1 MEATQTKIAV
11 IVILEA
17 REHWLMLK
25 RKYPPNK
32 DLYTPVGG
40 KLESGESPRNG
51 AIREVYEETG
61 ITIETMHYKG
71 LLVDSSPVD
80 YNWTC
85 FIYQAKIQ
93 YIIPPYCSEGTLV
106 WIPIDSLSQLPT
118 PVSDPY
124 LYPHILSG
132 KPFYLSATYSA
143 ENKLTALTEE
153 ISETKLFP

>member
-124 LYPHILSG
+124 LYPLILSG
-132 KPFYLSATYSA
+132 KPFFISATYSA

>member
-1 MEATQTKIAV
+1 METTLTKIAV

-32 DLYTPVGG
+32 DLFAPVGG
-40 KLESGESPRNG
+40 KLESGESPRHA

-61 ITIETMHYKG
+61 ITIETIHYKG
-71 LLVDSSPVD
+71 LLVDSSPTD

-85 FIYQAKIQ
+85 FIYQANIQ
-93 YIIPPYCSEGTLV
+93 YITPPHCREGTLD
-106 WIPIDSLSQLPT
+106 WIPIDSLSELPT

-124 LYPHILSG
+124 LYPLILSG
-132 KPFYLSATYSA
+132 KPFFLSATYST
-143 ENKLTALTEE
+143 ENKLISLTEE
-153 ISETKLFP
+153 ISETELYP